1 MKFIARKRTAGAV
14 ISLTP
19 LIDCMF
25 LLVIFIMIVARFD
38 PEGGIPVDLPTA
50 KSGEAKKTE
59 SIHVTVT
66 NDGLVYLGDAEVP
79 VEDLDRRII
88 EARTALGDPEGKDVV
103 LVVHGD
109 KEALHG
115 RVVEV
120 MDAAAR
126 SKQQKVTIRTRGG
139 GD

>member
-1 MKFIARKRTAGAV
+1 MKFIARKRANGSI

-38 PEGGIPVDLPTA
+38 PEGGIPVNLPTA
-50 KSGEAKKTE
+50 RSSGAAKADL
-59 SIHVTVT
+59 IHVTVT
-66 NDGLVYLGDAEVP
+66 DAGKVFLGDNEVP
-79 VEDLDRRII
+79 VEDLDRRLV
-88 EARTALGDPEGKDVV
+88 EARTALGDPDGNETV

-109 KEALHG
+109 KDALHG
-115 RVVEV
+115 KVVEV

-126 SKQQKVTIRTRGG
+126 AKQKKVTIRTRGG
-139 GD
+139 E